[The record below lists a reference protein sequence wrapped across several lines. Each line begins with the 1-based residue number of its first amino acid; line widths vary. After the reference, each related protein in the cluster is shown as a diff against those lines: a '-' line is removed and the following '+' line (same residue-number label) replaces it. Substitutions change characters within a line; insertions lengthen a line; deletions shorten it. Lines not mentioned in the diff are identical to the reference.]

1 MENENPIEE
10 AKLIQSIEANDK
22 LETIGK
28 NTESSLLVQ
37 SEIKDAIEELKA
49 PLDAIV
55 ANTISEDKVQQV
67 EIKGISVITL
77 KGDKGDKPTN
87 DEITDLIKPLIPSE
101 SDLTAIIEP
110 LIPEPIKGTD
120 GLDYVLTNADKSEI
134 ASLIEVPIVEKIIE
148 KTETIIEKPITID
161 KTKTVVKEVAK
172 YEEAGAIGDK
182 LNTLSKYIDFKVIK
196 NFPDFSKN
204 NGGNGIGYIRE
215 ASDVSISNAVV
226 GQGLVWNGQ
235 SWVNG
240 TVSGGSSP
248 LTTKGDLYT
257 YSTTDT
263 RLPVGTNGQV
273 LSANSATATGLEWIA
288 APTGLTLQT
297 NGIPNNS
304 QTILN
309 LVQGTNMTINDLGGG
324 IIEFSALV
332 SPAGAPGNIQYYDSI
347 TGLTGG
353 ATGSF
358 FDNTTGDYYLPN
370 LAGFMNADITKAVK
384 FDATGL
390 TAVRTHTIPDADGT
404 YVLSV
409 NGTAPDA
416 AGDVTIA
423 AGGSPGGSNTQLQ
436 YNNSSAFGGI
446 TGATTNG
453 TSVTYTTGNLIGA
466 DLKASSSAGV
476 QILSSAGTVTALF
489 GAGGGAN
496 STFYGGSKFDYATA
510 STVPYFDA
518 SKNLISSSVT
528 PTELGYLSGV
538 TSAIQTQLDTKLQ
551 NNLGISGGTTF
562 ISGTAA
568 TDRAI
573 IRATSGNQVTG
584 GSNIFTFENGNN
596 GANKLAKFGDGLGT
610 NIGEFSAWAANQS
623 SGTTHMWRAGTN
635 FTYINAGNDLRL
647 QVGAVDYIDMLSGSG
662 TVSIRKPMSFS
673 GTGTNFTLPA
683 GTTTMA
689 PMIMTSGTNKTTPA
703 AGEWGYDGTQL
714 QFTNGGTQR
723 QEIAQIQ
730 QSRVSTQFNKT
741 SDTTLANVTGL
752 TATVVAG
759 KFYRFEV
766 KLYTTSNIAG
776 GVKVAIAGT
785 ATATAVVY
793 EGLTTDAGLTTQ
805 SRATAL
811 ATAVGAVTAV
821 TAAYILISGTIQVNA
836 AGTLTV
842 QFAQNASNGT
852 ASSVLVGS
860 TFLLTQML

>member
-1 MENENPIEE
+1 MVDEIIKRDQNYVTVLAGVTDDSDLDIQMLRVDPIT
-10 AKLIQSIEANDK
+10 KR
-22 LETIGK
+22 
-28 NTESSLLVQ
+28 LLV
-37 SEIKDAIEELKA
+37 
-49 PLDAIV
+49 
-55 ANTISEDKVQQV
+55 
-67 EIKGISVITL
+67 
-77 KGDKGDKPTN
+77 
-87 DEITDLIKPLIPSE
+87 
-101 SDLTAIIEP
+101 
-110 LIPEPIKGTD
+110 
-120 GLDYVLTNADKSEI
+120 KS
-134 ASLIEVPIVEKIIE
+134 
-148 KTETIIEKPITID
+148 T
-161 KTKTVVKEVAK
+161 
-172 YEEAGAIGDK
+172 
-182 LNTLSKYIDFKVIK
+182 
-196 NFPDFSKN
+196 
-204 NGGNGIGYIRE
+204 
-215 ASDVSISNAVV
+215 
-226 GQGLVWNGQ
+226 
-235 SWVNG
+235 
-240 TVSGGSSP
+240 GGSSIS
-248 LTTKGDLYT
+248 LL
-257 YSTTDT
+257 
-263 RLPVGTNGQV
+263 
-273 LSANSATATGLEWIA
+273 
-288 APTGLTLQT
+288 T
-297 NGIPNNS
+297 NGIPNDS

-309 LVQGTNMTINDLGGG
+309 LVQGTNMTINDLGAG

-390 TAVRTHTIPDADGT
+390 TAVRTHTIPDASGT

-409 NGTAPDA
+409 NGTAPDT
-416 AGDVTIA
+416 AGNVTIA

-436 YNNSSAFGGI
+436 YNNSGSFGGI

-453 TSVTYTTGNLIGA
+453 TSITYTTGNLIGA

-568 TDRAI
+568 ADRAI

-610 NIGEFSAWAANQS
+610 TIGEFSAWAANQS

-683 GTTTMA
+683 GTTTMS

-714 QFTNGGTQR
+714 QFTNGGSQR